1 MNKLPKDS
9 LWKEFKFADIFNIKC
24 GFYNKKPNSEKN
36 GKIPFIGAT
45 EYNNGITEFY
55 SYENILNTSKT
66 GKEPNESI
74 ERKIFPGNCLCVTNN
89 GSVGFAYYQKI
100 PFTCTHDVNPLY
112 LKDYKLN
119 KYIAMFLIATI
130 EKQRVCF
137 MYARKWRPCRMVKSK
152 LLLPVNSKG
161 EPDYKFMEEYIKE
174 RENKF
179 KEQYKEHT
187 KKLVVNL
194 KKRIDKKVNW
204 NNFPIADIFNIKSG
218 KRLTKADM
226 KIGNIP
232 FISAADN
239 NNGVTN
245 FISNLNES
253 LDKNVLGVNYDGN
266 GGMVISFYH
275 PYDCIFS
282 DSVKRF
288 HFKNT
293 QDDKYVFL
301 FTKVSILKQRDKY
314 RYGYKFNETRM
325 KKQQIMLP
333 VDSKGEPDY
342 EFMHNYMLYLEQKKI
357 LEYLEYVDE

>member
-1 MNKLPKDS
+1 MTKTLNNVT
-9 LWKEFKFADIFNIKC
+9 WKEVKVKTIFPKIEKCKC
-24 GFYNKKPNSEKN
+24 GKVGNLEDGLIPYVGATNRNNGTMRYVKASEKL
-36 GKIPFIGAT
+36 
-45 EYNNGITEFY
+45 IT
-55 SYENILNTSKT
+55 K
-66 GKEPNESI
+66 
-74 ERKIFPGNCLCVTNN
+74 GNCIVFICDGQ
-89 GSVGFAYYQKI
+89 GSVGYSIYKAEDFIGSTTLKVGRNKFLNYYNAQFIIGALDKNRCI
-100 PFTCTHDVNPLY
+100 YSYGYKRTEPR
-112 LKDYKLN
+112 LKN
-119 KYIAMFLIATI
+119 ETI
-130 EKQRVCF
+130 
-137 MYARKWRPCRMVKSK
+137 Y
-152 LLLPVNSKG
+152 LPVNSKG

-174 RENKF
+174 REAKLKN
-179 KEQYKEHT
+179 QYKEHT
-187 KKLVVNL
+187 KKLVANL
-194 KKRIDKKVNW
+194 KKRIDKNVNW

-245 FISNLNES
+245 FISNSNES

-275 PYDCIFS
+275 PYECIFS

-333 VDSKGEPDY
+333 VDFKGEPDY

-357 LEYLEYVDE
+357 LEYLEYINE